1 MNEVPLS
8 GRKSRAF
15 SQRHHQPSR
24 LDQIILHTSQKLIL
38 HQDWD
43 ILSCRKSSSTLGKG
57 ASTINNQPS
66 GPTVRLGAFLLLVPR
81 IGNLVRK
88 MTGLPPDLL
97 KVE

>member
-57 ASTINNQPS
+57 ESTIK
-66 GPTVRLGAFLLLVPR
+66 TVWSNCEAWRELFCCLYHESATL
-81 IGNLVRK
+81 
-88 MTGLPPDLL
+88 
-97 KVE
+97 